1 MAEIRE
7 CPFCG
12 GETNVRTVPS
22 NKITPTVYVA
32 GCRHCGI
39 RTAPRTEKGSAIAA
53 WNRRAPTWQPIET
66 VPRDGTFFVICRAGE
81 DDFYEVGRYEP
92 QYWST
97 YVPVDGGLYR
107 KDRQTINEWTHSNF
121 HRATHW
127 QPLPPPPAE

>member
-1 MAEIRE
+1 MTQLLP

-12 GETNVRTVPS
+12 VDDADYMPDRLMAPGADPPVFCN
-22 NKITPTVYVA
+22 
-32 GCRHCGI
+32 GCH
-39 RTAPRTEKGSAIAA
+39 ASAMDAAA

-127 QPLPPPPAE
+127 QPLPPPPTEKPK